1 MDVLSNKIN
10 LAKGI
15 EAKPGLG
22 VYPEDIT
29 KEELHKILIKMLKE
43 KKIEQVK
50 TILNQ
55 RSIVER
61 DGEYLKATDY
71 VDYFKDDF
79 KKMADLFDEAAKV
92 STNSDFN
99 EYLNLQAKALRRADP
114 LLDAEADIKWA
125 QLQYTSLE
133 LTITR
138 ENYKD
143 ELTGTFT
150 ENEELK
156 QLLRDNNISVIPKDS
171 LGLRIGI
178 VNKNGTDAILSIK
191 KYF

>member
-1 MDVLSNKIN
+1 
-10 LAKGI
+10 
-15 EAKPGLG
+15 
-22 VYPEDIT
+22 
-29 KEELHKILIKMLKE
+29 MLKE

-125 QLQYTSLE
+125 QLQYH
-133 LTITR
+133 
-138 ENYKD
+138 
-143 ELTGTFT
+143 
-150 ENEELK
+150 
-156 QLLRDNNISVIPKDS
+156 
-171 LGLRIGI
+171 
-178 VNKNGTDAILSIK
+178 
-191 KYF
+191 